1 MDYKK
6 EIEFLNKVEKTDGQ
20 NNRIK
25 LTDEEINNIK
35 NEHKNI
41 PDDYLKYL
49 QNIGFGTFRESQFM
63 IYKNLKTLFDIG
75 IETENDEYNKLIFFG
90 DDFSGDLS
98 GFDLNGNVV
107 EYWHASDE
115 IYETDKSFKEYI
127 REQMLMDNNGND
139 LRKG

>member
-6 EIEFLNKVEKTDGQ
+6 EIDFLNKVEKTDGQ
-20 NNRIK
+20 NDRIK

-49 QNIGFGTFRESQFM
+49 QNIGFGSFRESQFM

-90 DDFSGDLS
+90 DNFSGDLS
-98 GFDLNGNVV
+98 GFDLSGNVV
-107 EYWHASDE
+107 EYWHDSDE